1 MLPKRGWRNS
11 IALENMAIMSA
22 TPRLFRQIC
31 GFFLCAS
38 FLISPRLFGA
48 ELLFQ
53 RVAAPANRRAPENL
67 ARYFLGAQIE
77 IVPQSNSILG
87 LQLSSKTE
95 DNNTAEAALLC
106 DDPTVG
112 YPLPSGTSAAI
123 ISFPTIEN
131 IDSISF
137 LNRDGKGN
145 VMVAA
150 SSAKL
155 PADSPQWREV
165 CQGQIDGEVFNA
177 KIGPTEA
184 KYVRLTFS
192 LKQSGRIGGLR
203 IFSTPAASDLSGA
216 RPHRV
221 NFQSESAALISRN
234 LTNFRAGVLYV
245 TSGDDLAQANN
256 MIDNHPTTTFS
267 FAVNDESP
275 AAIIDLGKVTS
286 VRRISA
292 LYARHRGRMDF
303 YVLQSL
309 PGAQMGHQSLLV
321 DASGL
326 ARMIPVGSVES
337 DGSGRAAADFAIAA
351 GRYMMVKWTP
361 AAHEE
366 APFSIA
372 EVAAFGGA
380 GPPSLIAANV
390 TRTGSS
396 EFSSD
401 ETDGKDYDAK
411 DFGEGKDFS
420 EAKEAPA
427 EAPGEGPASS
437 LPAPPPFQFIPIVGP
452 VSP

>member
-1 MLPKRGWRNS
+1 MLPKGRWRNS

-22 TPRLFRQIC
+22 TPRLQIC
-31 GFFLCAS
+31 RFLLCAS
-38 FLISPRLFGA
+38 FLISPGVFGA

-53 RVAAPANRRAPENL
+53 HVAAPANRRAPENL
-67 ARYFLGAQIE
+67 ARYSLGAQIE

-112 YPLPSGTSAAI
+112 YPLPSGTSAAV

-137 LNRDGKGN
+137 LNRNGKGN

-155 PADSPQWREV
+155 PPDSPQWREV
-165 CQGQIDGEVFNA
+165 CQGQIDGDVFNA

-192 LKQSGRIGGLR
+192 MKQPGRIAGLG
-203 IFSTPAASDLSGA
+203 IFSTPAVSDLSGA

-221 NFQSESAALISRN
+221 NFQSESAALIGHN
-234 LTNFRAGVLYV
+234 LTNFRARVLYV

-256 MIDNHPTTTFS
+256 MIDNHPATTFS
-267 FAVNDESP
+267 FAANDESP

-292 LYARHRGRMDF
+292 LYARHQGRMDF

-309 PGAQMGHQSLLV
+309 PGAEGGHQSLLV
-321 DASGL
+321 DGSGL

-337 DGSGRAAADFAIAA
+337 DDFAITA

-361 AAHEE
+361 AAHEKT
-366 APFSIA
+366 PFSIA

-380 GPPSLIAANV
+380 GPPSLIAASI
-390 TRTGSS
+390 TRTGSPN
-396 EFSSD
+396 FSTD
-401 ETDGKDYDAK
+401 ETDGKEYDAK

-427 EAPGEGPASS
+427 EAPGEGPTSA
-437 LPAPPPFQFIPIVGP
+437 LPAPPPFQFIPMVLP